1 MISKHLVSTVI
12 AIPILYVLKHFA
24 NAFPYTQQGWF
35 CDDDEIRY
43 PFRENTIES
52 NFMLKIIAVV
62 STFLFLSGEYSLIR
76 HLTRKGRRIAVQPG
90 KVHPFINSFLFLISS
105 FICSSLATIV
115 TTTFAKRIVCRLRPN
130 FLAVCQPDL
139 KKLCTPDAHLFIQ
152 DYECLGRFDDDE
164 FYSFPSGH
172 SSSAANFAVFMIIYL
187 QKRCKFHELIRSF
200 IQFFI
205 FLFAVFVWSSR
216 VRDYRHRL
224 SDVFGGVILGGLFAT
239 YFVTHVLRNFRSHF
253 YVLKDYDECETESRF
268 GQLLMPTIVVD
279 SSEKSAAPSDYGS
292 LDDGPGSSRS

>member
-12 AIPILYVLKHFA
+12 AIPILYILKHLA

-43 PFRENTIES
+43 PFRENTIGS
-52 NFMLKIIAVV
+52 DSMLKIIAIV
-62 STFLFLSGEYSLIR
+62 SILLFLSGEYSLIR
-76 HLTRKGRRIAVQPG
+76 HLTRKGRRVVVQAG
-90 KVHPFINSFLFLISS
+90 KLHPFINSS

-139 KKLCTPDAHLFIQ
+139 NKLCTPDAHLFIQ
-152 DYECLGRFDDDE
+152 NYECLGRFDDDE

-205 FLFAVFVWSSR
+205 FLFSVFVWSSR
-216 VRDYRHRL
+216 VRDYKHRL
-224 SDVFGGVILGGLFAT
+224 SDVLGGAVLGGLFAI
-239 YFVTHVLRNFRSHF
+239 YFVTHVLRNFRSHW
-253 YVLKDYDECETESRF
+253 YELRAYDESETESRF
-268 GQLLMPTIVVD
+268 GQLLLPTIVVD
-279 SSEKSAAPSDYGS
+279 PSEKSAAPSDYGS
-292 LDDGPGSSRS
+292 LDDGAGSSR